1 MTPSKKQSTSFSQHD
16 LLDACAQPGCPIC
29 RVGAYSAKR
38 YMKSMFNEYV
48 NDITMRD
55 NLLKSMGYCYEHTQ
69 LLLTIRI
76 ADALGASIIYENIVK
91 KILRELPEQIKSTDF
106 EKATTR
112 IKACPACEQRDD
124 VFARSSHEL
133 GKSLGD
139 EKMRSALEK
148 SDGLCFPHLSQVLE
162 NVQNATNETFLLL
175 LTKSKLEARQAEM
188 AEVIRK
194 SDHQFKDEKITQEE
208 AIAWKK
214 VISTISGASINPT
227 GE

>member
-1 MTPSKKQSTSFSQHD
+1 
-16 LLDACAQPGCPIC
+16 
-29 RVGAYSAKR
+29 
-38 YMKSMFNEYV
+38 MFNEYV

-69 LLLTIRI
+69 LLLNVRI

-91 KILRELPEQIKSTDF
+91 KILRELPEQFNANDI
-106 EKATTR
+106 EKATART
-112 IKACPACEQRDD
+112 KSCTACEQRDD
-124 VFARSSHEL
+124 VFDRSSLEL

-139 EKMRSALEK
+139 EKIRSALEK

-162 NVQNATNETFLLL
+162 NAQNASDETFLLS
-175 LTKSKLEARQAEM
+175 LTKSKLEVRQAEM

-214 VISTISGASINPT
+214 VISMISGVSISPT